1 MYQDNNPL
9 LPFSSAH
16 HHYYILMPI
25 WYLQIHWRD
34 TNFWEEKVLQI
45 RNRLFLHTNV
55 PEALR
60 IRTSKKRRV
69 VVESVYR
76 KVQYFIYKRFL
87 LQLLFVHNAARLL
100 AIHQKKGRKS
110 IKMIF
115 LLSHKYLFFLIHI
128 CKQAIVMTS
137 FVQCFMVQFFVHLL
151 FTWKPTAVFS
161 LESL

>member
-34 TNFWEEKVLQI
+34 TNFWEEKVLQT

-60 IRTSKKRRV
+60 KRTSKKTR
-69 VVESVYR
+69 SVYR

-115 LLSHKYLFFLIHI
+115 LLSHKYLFFLILLHI

-137 FVQCFMVQFFVHLL
+137 FVQVWYNFVHIL

>member
-1 MYQDNNPL
+1 MIFANTLERYKL
-9 LPFSSAH
+9 LGRKSFANKKQTFFC
-16 HHYYILMPI
+16 ILTCRKL
-25 WYLQIHWRD
+25 YAKGHR
-34 TNFWEEKVLQI
+34 
-45 RNRLFLHTNV
+45 
-55 PEALR
+55 
-60 IRTSKKRRV
+60 KRRV

-115 LLSHKYLFFLIHI
+115 LLSHKYLFFLILLHI

-137 FVQCFMVQFFVHLL
+137 FVQCFMVQFRSSIIYLKAHCSL
-151 FTWKPTAVFS
+151 FLGEP
-161 LESL
+161 LEA